1 MCQYYAK
8 KALSQVGWGV
18 PERVTKR
25 HLYIMEDM
33 YLYIV
38 NTRDSSACSLI
49 TFFLILG
56 MRVGKINIQI
66 ETKASIVY
74 LVSNDS

>member
-1 MCQYYAK
+1 M
-8 KALSQVGWGV
+8 
-18 PERVTKR
+18 
-25 HLYIMEDM
+25 MEDI

-56 MRVGKINIQI
+56 MRVGKINIEI